1 MITSQTIDCSTG
13 FLSGSTN
20 LRGLQQHSLIIICWN
35 REKISG
41 LNQGQE
47 DIIRAKEAIDLERE
61 TLNMDKK
68 SLANLRSEHSRL
80 KVIRILIEPADF

>member
-1 MITSQTIDCSTG
+1 MNANPVTG
-13 FLSGSTN
+13 APFYRKL
-20 LRGLQQHSLIIICWN
+20 LIISFPAIH

-47 DIIRAKEAIDLERE
+47 DILRAKEAIDMERE

-80 KVIRILIEPADF
+80 KANTPEIMIYHYWQ

>member
-1 MITSQTIDCSTG
+1 VARGKTWPSLYHSI
-13 FLSGSTN
+13 LSA
-20 LRGLQQHSLIIICWN
+20 GLLLNYTLC
-35 REKISG
+35 REKVSG

-47 DIIRAKEAIDLERE
+47 EILRAKESLDQERE

-80 KVIRILIEPADF
+80 KVVSSHAGFRIRIRMDPH

>member
-1 MITSQTIDCSTG
+1 MPRRAWTWFSVNHSI
-13 FLSGSTN
+13 LSA
-20 LRGLQQHSLIIICWN
+20 GLLLN
-35 REKISG
+35 YPLFREKVSG

-47 DIIRAKEAIDLERE
+47 EILRAKESLDQERE

-80 KVIRILIEPADF
+80 KVGTSTAPFFVIELLII

>member
-1 MITSQTIDCSTG
+1 MLLLNYTL
-13 FLSGSTN
+13 F
-20 LRGLQQHSLIIICWN
+20 
-35 REKISG
+35 REKVSG

-47 DIIRAKEAIDLERE
+47 EILRAKESLDQERE

-80 KVIRILIEPADF
+80 KVGAQSCRVSDPDPHGSALI